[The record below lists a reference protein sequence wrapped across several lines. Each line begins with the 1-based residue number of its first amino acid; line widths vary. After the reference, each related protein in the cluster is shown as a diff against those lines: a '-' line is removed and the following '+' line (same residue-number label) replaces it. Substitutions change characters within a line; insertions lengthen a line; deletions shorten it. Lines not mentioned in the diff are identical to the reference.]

1 MQFYNFEPDSK
12 TTKPNGSIQYEIT
25 KTGADKPI
33 LDYTEEVSQI
43 PGSSSQQVTVEKLLP
58 LQSLDPGEYTLRMK
72 VVDKNRNQTLTP
84 SANFTVK

>member
-1 MQFYNFEPDSK
+1 MQFYNFGPDEK
-12 TTKPNGSIQYEIT
+12 TNKPNGSIQYEIT
-25 KTGADKPI
+25 KAGIEKPV

-58 LQSLDPGEYTLRMK
+58 LQSLDPGEYTLKMK

-84 SANFTVK
+84 TANFTVK